1 MQKMNGCFFKVVYTF
16 YGERGWS
23 YCYSEDKYT
32 ISAICTAFSKEVGI
46 LESDIIGCSRVSK
59 VPCYD
64 CELYKL

>member
-1 MQKMNGCFFKVVYTF
+1 MCSSDLFYKVVYTV

-23 YCYSEDKYT
+23 YCYSEYKCT
-32 ISAICTAFSKEVGI
+32 ISAICTAFFKESGI
-46 LESDIIGCSRVSK
+46 PESDIIGCFRVSK